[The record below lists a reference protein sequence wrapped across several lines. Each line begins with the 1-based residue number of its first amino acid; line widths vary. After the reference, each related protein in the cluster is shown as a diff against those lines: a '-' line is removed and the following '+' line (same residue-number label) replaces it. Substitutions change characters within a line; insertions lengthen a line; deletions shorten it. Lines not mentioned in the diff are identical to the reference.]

1 MIQYEQGYL
10 GVNPRLLITLSGSV
24 VPKAMFWS
32 LPCAGIAI
40 GLWYYWGGDDAKNAQ
55 AYCQVWVGYHFILGF
70 MIVFRMVQALRRF
83 WEAATLTN
91 ELRADWIDAV
101 QGLFAFCSPDPEKAK
116 EVEEFQHYIIR
127 LISMLHRAAL
137 ERLNLNEDEEFHV
150 IEHSGIDP
158 EALKWLGAHPDRCEI
173 IEQWI
178 IRLIVKKTR
187 SGLLS
192 APPPI
197 LNRCYGEISQGML
210 KLHSVMKI
218 STIPIPFPYV
228 QMSCFLL
235 LLNWML
241 TPIIASLIMENER
254 WTGIL
259 AFISVFCLWA
269 IFYIA
274 QEIEVPFGDHKNNL
288 PCYDMQRDLNRILK
302 LLLRTEVQTPP
313 TYDFSENEK
322 KIMFKKEK
330 TARKT
335 ERQIMQRL
343 SIEQDE
349 TVSSARASNA
359 GMEGQKEAWGP

>member
-10 GVNPRLLITLSGSV
+10 GINPRMLLTLTGSV
-24 VPKAMFWS
+24 VPKALFWS
-32 LPCAGIAI
+32 IPCAGIAI
-40 GLWYYWGGDDAKNAQ
+40 GLWFYWGGDDASNAQ
-55 AYCQVWVGYHFILGF
+55 AYSQVWVGYHFILGF

-91 ELRADWIDAV
+91 ELRSDWIDAV
-101 QGLFAFCSPDPEKAK
+101 SGLFAFLSTEPERAK
-116 EVEEFQHYIIR
+116 EAEEFQHYFIR

-137 ERLNLNEDEEFHV
+137 ERLNLNDDEEFHV

-158 EALKWLGAHPDRCEI
+158 EALTWLGKHPDRCEI

-178 IRLIVKKTR
+178 IRLMVKKTR
-187 SGLLS
+187 NGLLS

-197 LNRCYGEISQGML
+197 LNRSFGEVSQGML

-241 TPIIASLIMENER
+241 TPIIASLIMENWR

-288 PCYDMQRDLNRILK
+288 PCYEMQKDLNRILK
-302 LLLRTEVQTPP
+302 LLLRPETQNPP
-313 TYDFSENEK
+313 VYDFSDNEK
-322 KIMFKKEK
+322 KIGVFQQQ
-330 TARKT
+330 TSRKT
-335 ERQIMQRL
+335 ERQIMARISQTDDDDAK
-343 SIEQDE
+343 SI
-349 TVSSARASNA
+349 RAD
-359 GMEGQKEAWGP
+359 GMPGEPSKEAWK